1 MAARGTKQGQ
11 PLARES
17 DQERQERKAREKA
30 EARAER
36 NKAQAQ
42 EEAETWATV
51 KQEAKA
57 LVQTYMAKRGRPTVM
72 TEAVQDEILDRLA
85 SGESVAAICALE
97 HMPSPSALF
106 NFLEKNP
113 SFVERYTRACGG
125 LATLLFNQCLDIADD
140 SSRDTITDPVTGEV
154 TVNHG
159 AIARDKLRIE
169 TRFRMAG
176 KLSGKYADK
185 PLIGEGATVN
195 MQSLTVN
202 ARDMDPTDRD
212 KLRALLLE
220 ARDKMQGGTV
230 IDG

>member
-1 MAARGTKQGQ
+1 MARVKQGADKSGDD
-11 PLARES
+11 LARKEAKE
-17 DQERQERKAREKA
+17 QAKA

-36 NKAQAQ
+36 NKEQAA
-42 EEAETWATV
+42 EESKAWESTRG
-51 KQEAKA
+51 EAKA
-57 LVQTYMAKRGRPTVM
+57 LVDTYKAKRGRPTIM
-72 TEAVQDEILDRLA
+72 TEAIQAEILDRLA
-85 SGESVAAICALE
+85 GGESVAAICALD
-97 HMPSPSALF
+97 HMPSPSGLF
-106 NFLEKNP
+106 NYMEKNP
-113 SFVERYTRACGG
+113 IFVERYTRACGG

-140 SSRDTITDPVTGEV
+140 SSRDMIIDKDTGEV

-185 PLIGEGATVN
+185 PLIGDGATVN
-195 MQSLTVN
+195 MNSLTVN
-202 ARDMDPTDRD
+202 ARDMLPDDRE

-220 ARDKMQGGTV
+220 ARDKAQGQT